1 LCKNIWR
8 SQISFVYLRINK
20 DMNNEEL
27 YIKLRAIQELLDE
40 DVREAKREL
49 EYLIQEIHGI
59 TKTR

>member
-1 LCKNIWR
+1 MLG
-8 SQISFVYLRINK
+8 YLRYLSYIYGINR

-27 YIKLRAIQELLDE
+27 YKKLRVIQELLDE

-49 EYLIQEIHGI
+49 EYLIQEVHGI